1 MFNVQSSTMTRPG
14 FIGSLN
20 KKIMS
25 EGLMSEGLMSE
36 GLMSENLMSEGLM
49 SEGLMSEG
57 QMSEGLTSDY
67 HHITALK
74 YQEGPRFEPRHFHY
88 F

>member
-20 KKIMS
+20 KKILS

-36 GLMSENLMSEGLM
+36 GLMSEN
-49 SEGLMSEG
+49 LMSEG

>member
-25 EGLMSEGLMSE
+25 EGLMSEGLMPE
-36 GLMSENLMSEGLM
+36 GLMSENLMSEGL
-49 SEGLMSEG
+49 
-57 QMSEGLTSDY
+57 TSDY
-67 HHITALK
+67 HHITVLK
-74 YQEGPRFEPRHFHY
+74 YQNCPSFEPRHFHY

>member
-36 GLMSENLMSEGLM
+36 GLMSE
-49 SEGLMSEG
+49 G
-57 QMSEGLTSDY
+57 QISEGLTSDY

>member
-36 GLMSENLMSEGLM
+36 GLMSKGLMFKGLMTEGLM
-49 SEGLMSEG
+49 DTLYY
-57 QMSEGLTSDY
+57 LHLD
-67 HHITALK
+67 
-74 YQEGPRFEPRHFHY
+74 
-88 F
+88 